1 MLACAFGTK
10 WVGLFVILFIG
21 LSTATDLWDLI
32 GDLNIPVVC

>member
-21 LSTATDLWDLI
+21 LSTAIDLWDLI
-32 GDLNIPVVC
+32 GDLSIPVVC